1 MLLDSRTRI
10 RGEQK
15 KRNLLEVFKQKTTHF
30 LSLKLNILLQHFI
43 TKFVIVLQVATFFKL
58 IKI

>member
-10 RGEQK
+10 RGEPK
-15 KRNLLEVFKQKTTHF
+15 KRNLLEVFKQKTKHF